1 METRPPWPRGRAGVR
16 HRRSCSCVERSPF
29 VWPATVNT
37 GRKKKTRPS
46 LPRSPS
52 TPLRLHPQASG
63 GGSGS
68 LSPGGPAARSGGG
81 AGGGSTGAGAPG
93 APVSG
98 GPGHSVGEVR
108 GLVDGIAKACN
119 VSAITASTTRAVL
132 PLNDDVLPQLT
143 RWDGGL
149 GCKRGAHPRIP
160 QFFSLFGQGIS
171 PAAVP
176 PTLGAR

>member
-1 METRPPWPRGRAGVR
+1 M
-16 HRRSCSCVERSPF
+16 
-29 VWPATVNT
+29 
-37 GRKKKTRPS
+37 
-46 LPRSPS
+46 
-52 TPLRLHPQASG
+52 
-63 GGSGS
+63 
-68 LSPGGPAARSGGG
+68 
-81 AGGGSTGAGAPG
+81 
-93 APVSG
+93 
-98 GPGHSVGEVR
+98 
-108 GLVDGIAKACN
+108 DGIAKACN

-176 PTLGAR
+176 PTLGARQFMRARTAQRVLHLWSMQAT